1 MNVCMHIGRNN
12 LGVWEAWLGWI
23 WQDRGHRHL
32 SPTCSICYVLPR
44 SPILALLIPAVT
56 VVVVCLPHPQLQHS
70 HLPIEPTASMEP
82 MPMQYEQQPP
92 PAYMEQPKMPLQ
104 GILAQANLG
113 VLKEPRGFIKVL
125 EFVFSI
131 CAFATTTS
139 FSSYFTLQVL
149 CTPSDEKPS
158 ETFTGQITYPFQIDR
173 IQDTFPACN
182 ASEWKLYVE
191 GDFSSDAKF
200 FVAVGVLAFLYVLVA
215 LGLYCFFNALYENN
229 DLVPIGDFA
238 LHVIFA
244 ILWFAASCAWAN
256 SLTGLRNAAELDNIL
271 KYNDVCKKLKCV
283 KVAEARFGKL
293 ISSVI
298 FGFLNVF
305 IWASNLW
312 FLYKETRFYKD
323 RKAGE
328 ATNATN

>member
-1 MNVCMHIGRNN
+1 
-12 LGVWEAWLGWI
+12 
-23 WQDRGHRHL
+23 
-32 SPTCSICYVLPR
+32 
-44 SPILALLIPAVT
+44 
-56 VVVVCLPHPQLQHS
+56 
-70 HLPIEPTASMEP
+70 MEP

-92 PAYMEQPKMPLQ
+92 PVYMEQPKMPLQ
-104 GILAQANLG
+104 GILAQVNLS
-113 VLKEPRGFIKVL
+113 VLKEPRGFIKIL

-131 CAFATTTS
+131 CAFATVTS
-139 FSSYFTLQVL
+139 FYSYFTLEVKCNPL
-149 CTPSDEKPS
+149 DEKPQ
-158 ETFTGQITYPFQIDR
+158 ETFTGEIVYPFQSDR
-173 IQDTFPACN
+173 TRDTFSACETSDWN
-182 ASEWKLYVE
+182 LHVE
-191 GDFSSDAKF
+191 GDFSSDARF

-256 SLTGLRNAAELDNIL
+256 SLTGLRNATEFDNIK
-271 KYNDVCKKLKCV
+271 KYNDVCKKLPCL
-283 KVAEARFGKL
+283 KVTEPHFGQL

-305 IWASNLW
+305 IWTSNLW

-328 ATNATN
+328 ATDTTN